1 MGKYICS
8 EEKKKKKVQLN
19 VHIKQDFIPNSL
31 LYIGLKFEFEYD
43 EYRNRNYVKNFKL
56 DKST

>member
-19 VHIKQDFIPNSL
+19 VHIKQDFNPNSL
-31 LYIGLKFEFEYD
+31 LYIGPEFEFEYD
-43 EYRNRNYVKNFKL
+43 EYRNHN
-56 DKST
+56 